1 SLIAAIGTRFY
12 GVGIH
17 LGLRQISRSPGQFTR
32 LVFLLILTF
41 AIGTFSAS
49 MAATVDRNISDRIS
63 FKIGGDTFFAETG
76 TWLVDGE
83 RWRVTPAERHYD
95 LLDESGEPEIQQLAR
110 LWNAKANFQPP
121 GRSDTDK
128 ITVFGV
134 DPIPFASTVWWRE
147 DFASRSLNEL
157 MNALALDERAIL
169 VDRAYFHDRLLL
181 NIGDPLRI
189 NIGKPFYLPDELR
202 RVGERQRFNIGLDVL
217 EFTIAGW
224 IDTFP
229 THYPED
235 GPFVVA
241 NVDYIHRNFGESPWD
256 IIATLGPGDN
266 AGDLSN
272 RLRALDIDIISAVDF
287 TGELLKTRKDATQIG
302 TFGILTVGFLVS
314 TILTLLGFLTY
325 SFLSFRRHLQEF
337 GVLRAMGLSVRQM
350 IALFVFKNG
359 FLIFVGTVGGTIL
372 GIATS
377 ALFIPF
383 LQLSVDQFAGTPP
396 FIVEIA
402 WGDIARV
409 FVVFSA
415 IILITLPVSIWML
428 RRIQIHEAM
437 KFGSETG

>member
-1 SLIAAIGTRFY
+1 
-12 GVGIH
+12 
-17 LGLRQISRSPGQFTR
+17 
-32 LVFLLILTF
+32 
-41 AIGTFSAS
+41 

-409 FVVFSA
+409 LVVFSA